1 MIEEVWPNIFR
12 TEIPLPA
19 NPLKAINSYVVKGGD
34 KFLIIDT
41 GMNRPECLEAMQSSL
56 KKLGVDM
63 QQTDFFITHVH
74 ADHFGLVSELV
85 NNSSK
90 IYFNHPDAEIIRDPH
105 HWEKLATS
113 AALNGFPTADLR
125 AAIKKH
131 PGHRYHAR
139 GPVDLC
145 PLKEGDVIPIGDYAF
160 RCVETPGHTKG
171 HMCLYDPN
179 TKIFFSGDHILGD
192 ITPNITLWSE
202 NHDPLRQYLESLDKV
217 KDYDISLVLP
227 GHRNLLHHHR
237 QRIAELRKHHEVR
250 AEEVLSILEKGEQ
263 NAYQVASQMTWD
275 IDCDVWEDFPLP
287 QKWFAA
293 GETLAHLQYLQG
305 QGRVK
310 RELREEKA
318 WFSLADV
325 RFPPSFSTR

>member
-19 NPLKAINSYVVKGGD
+19 NPLKAINSYIVRGGNR
-34 KFLIIDT
+34 FLIIDT

-56 KKLGVDM
+56 KKLGVDLR
-63 QQTDFFITHVH
+63 QTDFFITHVH

-85 NNSSK
+85 TNSSK
-90 IYFNHPDAEIIRDPH
+90 IYFNHPDAEIIKDPN
-105 HWEKLATS
+105 HWEKLAVS
-113 AALNGFPTADLR
+113 AALNGFPITDLQ

-131 PGHRYHAR
+131 PGHKYHAR
-139 GPVDLC
+139 GPLDLC
-145 PLKEGDVIPIGDYAF
+145 LLKEGDVVSIGDYAF

-179 TKIFFSGDHILGD
+179 SKIFFSGDHILGD
-192 ITPNITLWSE
+192 ITPNIALWSD
-202 NHDPLRQYLESLDKV
+202 NYDPLQQYLESLDKINE
-217 KDYDISLVLP
+217 YDINMVLP

-237 QRIAELRKHHEVR
+237 QRIAELKKHHEVR
-250 AEEVLSILEKGEQ
+250 AKEALSILEKGKQ
-263 NAYQVASQMTWD
+263 SAYQVASQMTWD
-275 IDCDVWEDFPLP
+275 IHCDTWEDFPLP

-293 GETLAHLQYLQG
+293 AETLAHLQYLQG

-310 RELREEKA
+310 RELQEEKA
-318 WFSLADV
+318 WFSLAGV
-325 RFPPSFSTR
+325 